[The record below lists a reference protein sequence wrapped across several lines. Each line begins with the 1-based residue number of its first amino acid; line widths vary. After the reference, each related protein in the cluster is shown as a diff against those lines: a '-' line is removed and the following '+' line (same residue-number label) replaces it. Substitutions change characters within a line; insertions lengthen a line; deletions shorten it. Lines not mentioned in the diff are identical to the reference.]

1 MLELLAETIDH
12 GRFHF
17 ELIKGRGLLK
27 RDREV
32 FAGRRT
38 TTSVEVTVMTARRT
52 IKFFILRQINELS
65 LLNSCSMVGNSSYL
79 DLQRAFMH

>member
-1 MLELLAETIDH
+1 MLHLDQALLHLFDRSGLHGLLSFYPKLLLKDKDFLELVLKLLAETIDH

-32 FAGRRT
+32 FAGRRA
-38 TTSVEVTVMTARRT
+38 TTSVEVTVMTAR
-52 IKFFILRQINELS
+52 
-65 LLNSCSMVGNSSYL
+65 
-79 DLQRAFMH
+79 